1 MKSISKQVPRRLN
14 KTIKESEEQLRV
26 VFEGAM
32 DGFLLADVET
42 KRFSLSNPQMCRMLG
57 YNADE
62 LKHLTVSDIH
72 PPEDLPWIKEMFAR
86 QASGKITVA
95 PEVPL
100 RRKDGTVFYA
110 DINARSLAVDG
121 RQCLLGIFR
130 DNTERKQAKEAL
142 QRSEQIYRA
151 AIEAAHAVPYTR
163 NFRTNCYEFMG
174 AGIEAMTGY
183 APSECAPEMGDNVIE
198 EVVMP
203 GGESFR
209 KLSEAERKFWAGSR
223 TTWSAEY
230 RIRRRDGRKCWI
242 SDAAVGERDS
252 RGRLIRSIGLLLD
265 ITERK
270 RAEEALRTLN
280 ETLEQQVAKR
290 TAEAEERARE
300 LNEAQRV
307 AHVGSWTWNPETDY
321 VTWTEELY
329 HIFGRDPNL
338 PAPRYREHA
347 QIFTAES
354 LAREDAALKHA
365 LQAGMP
371 YEIELEFIHT
381 NGSRRW
387 VSERGEAV
395 RAAAG
400 RIVML
405 RGTGQD
411 ITGRKQAEEKL
422 RESEEQY
429 RTLVDNLN
437 VGVCRTTLDGYYRHA
452 NPALARIHGFDS
464 VDEFMKVWIPDLCE
478 NPADRQVLIAEI
490 LRAGSVTAYELRVK
504 KKDGTPI
511 CCSITA
517 RAHRGA
523 DGKVDWFDNIVE
535 DITERKRMETALRAS
550 EASFRQVIESS
561 PIPLS
566 VDGRDG
572 RIEYLNRKFIEV
584 FGYTREELFTRTDWF
599 VRAYPNLEYRQTVAR
614 QWEAALTKASV
625 EGKPIGPVEVEV
637 TCKDG
642 SLRTVEFM
650 GTIIDHRLVIAAND
664 RTERK
669 KAEAA
674 LRESE
679 ATALA
684 RADEL
689 ATVLTTTPA
698 SIFIAHDPDC
708 RRISGNRAG
717 MRLLRL
723 PDDANASMSAPPRE
737 RPKTFRFVKDGRE
750 LRSEEL
756 PIQLATAT
764 GQMVENFE
772 MRVALIDG
780 TMLDIIGAAVPL
792 YDAEGKVRG
801 AVSSFL
807 DITDR
812 NRLEKQ
818 LLEVSEREQQ
828 RIGRDLHDGLCHHL
842 AGVGFMCKA
851 LAQKLAASSKTGAA
865 DARTLANLIRQAIAD
880 ARGIASGLYPV
891 KMEAHGSMSAL
902 QELAAN
908 IEAMFHVQCV
918 YSCDR
923 PVIIKDNGVAVHLY
937 RIAQEAVTNAIRHGK
952 ARHIRIGLA
961 ETDHRIKLTV
971 KDDGKGLPDPL
982 PSTRGIGIDIMNYRA
997 RMIGGTLDIHR
1008 APKGGTILTCSFS
1021 KKTTA

>member
-1 MKSISKQVPRRLN
+1 MKSISKHVPRRLD
-14 KTIKESEEQLRV
+14 KTLKESEERFRV

-32 DGFLLADVET
+32 DGFLVADAES

-86 QASGKITVA
+86 QASGKITVV

-183 APSECAPEMGDNVIE
+183 APGECTPEVGDNVIE

-230 RIRRRDGRKCWI
+230 RIRRRDGSECWI

-252 RGRLIRSIGLLLD
+252 SGRLIRSVGLLLD

-290 TAEAEERARE
+290 AAEAEERARE

-307 AHVGSWTWNPETDY
+307 ARVGSWTWNSETDY

-354 LAREDAALKHA
+354 LAREDATLKQT
-365 LQAGMP
+365 LQTGMP

-395 RAAAG
+395 RDADG

-411 ITGRKQAEEKL
+411 ITERRQAEEKL
-422 RESEEQY
+422 CESEEQY

-464 VDEFMKVWIPDLCE
+464 VDEFMKIWIPDLCE
-478 NPADRQVLIAEI
+478 NPADRQLLIAEI

-511 CCSITA
+511 YCSITA

-523 DGKVDWFDNIVE
+523 DGRVNWFDNIVE
-535 DITERKRMETALRAS
+535 DITERKQA
-550 EASFRQVIESS
+550 
-561 PIPLS
+561 
-566 VDGRDG
+566 
-572 RIEYLNRKFIEV
+572 
-584 FGYTREELFTRTDWF
+584 
-599 VRAYPNLEYRQTVAR
+599 
-614 QWEAALTKASV
+614 V
-625 EGKPIGPVEVEV
+625 E
-637 TCKDG
+637 
-642 SLRTVEFM
+642 R
-650 GTIIDHRLVIAAND
+650 
-664 RTERK
+664 
-669 KAEAA
+669 

-689 ATVLTTTPA
+689 ATVLNSTPA
-698 SIFIAHDPDC
+698 ITFTAHDRAC
-708 RRISGNRAG
+708 RRISGNRAA

-723 PDDANASMSAPPRE
+723 PAGANASMSAPTRE
-737 RPKTFRFVKDGRE
+737 RPKTFRFMKDGRE
-750 LRSEEL
+750 LRPEEL

-812 NRLEKQ
+812 NRLEQQ

-828 RIGRDLHDGLCHHL
+828 RIGRDLHDGLCQHL

-891 KMEAHGSMSAL
+891 KMEANGSMSAL

-918 YSCDR
+918 YSCDW

-952 ARHIRIGLA
+952 ARHIWIGLA

-971 KDDGKGLPDPL
+971 KDNGKGLPDPL

-997 RMIGGTLDIHR
+997 RTIGGTLHIRR